1 MVKMEAFKNLI
12 IDEFRDKAKGFVAT
26 EFKFTHTVNIKIDK
40 VTKIPLRN
48 DVIKVKVT
56 FIDKDF
62 NTLLTNTLSFE
73 NNVLNKTTA
82 KKMVNVAPKELENRF
97 NVAKKSIVS
106 LIMDEYME
114 RLSDAQT
121 KINDLKSYYGADD
134 GIIPHEFKGEQ
145 VKRLKEPR
153 PEGIQDNNGKNKS
166 KFDM

>member
-1 MVKMEAFKNLI
+1 MEPFKNLI
-12 IDEFRDKAKGFVAT
+12 IDEFRDKEKGFAAT
-26 EFKFTHTVNIKIDK
+26 EFKFSHSGNIKIDK
-40 VTKIPLRN
+40 LSKIPLKN
-48 DVIKVKVT
+48 DIIKVKVT

-62 NTLLTNTLSFE
+62 NTLLTSTLSFE
-73 NNVLNKTTA
+73 NNVLSKTTA

-114 RLSDAQT
+114 KLSDIQT
-121 KINDLKSYYGADD
+121 KINDLKSYYGES

-145 VKRLKEPR
+145 VKIAE
-153 PEGIQDNNGKNKS
+153 DNNGKNKS